1 MTPVWTSRT
10 LLATMAAVAA
20 LGVAWSQ
27 SAAAANPE
35 IGAVVQ
41 RTYRGATAEGEEAT
55 RPIYFRNDVH
65 AQELVKTGVRG
76 STELE
81 FLDNT
86 HLVVGPNGEVRLD
99 EFVYDPAS
107 ATGGGQ
113 ISLKVGAFRYQSG
126 ELKNKE
132 NVKLV
137 TPTATMTIR
146 GTHLVIFV
154 GLDGATE
161 VNVIEGAVDV
171 LACNTP
177 STVSATAGQRVN
189 VTSGCATSVAGLRT
203 LPRDHIPQSPDST
216 EPPLGDPGTD
226 GPNDGPRNEV
236 EPPRRGAN

>member
-1 MTPVWTSRT
+1 MAEPV
-10 LLATMAAVAA
+10 
-20 LGVAWSQ
+20 
-27 SAAAANPE
+27 E
-35 IGAVVQ
+35 IGAVIQ
-41 RTYRGATAEGEEAT
+41 RTYRGATAEGEQEAS
-55 RPIYFRNDVH
+55 RPIYFRNDVY

-99 EFVYDPAS
+99 EFVYDPDS

-189 VTSGCATSVAGLRT
+189 VTSGCATSVSAVRA
-203 LPRDHIPQSPDST
+203 LPRDYIPQSPGST
-216 EPPLGDPGTD
+216 EPPLGDSG
-226 GPNDGPRNEV
+226 NDGQTDRPDPQVDRK
-236 EPPRRGAN
+236 RDR

>member
-1 MTPVWTSRT
+1 MRRSWIRGLLWTS
-10 LLATMAAVAA
+10 AVAA
-20 LGVAWSQ
+20 AVLDLGQGA
-27 SAAAANPE
+27 SAQAPE
-35 IGAVVQ
+35 IGAVIQ
-41 RTYRGATAEGEEAT
+41 RPYRGATASGEQEAT
-55 RPIYFRNDVH
+55 REIYFQDEVYS
-65 AQELVKTGVRG
+65 QELVKTGARG

-107 ATGGGQ
+107 STGGGQ
-113 ISLKVGAFRYQSG
+113 LSLKIGAFRYQSG

-154 GLDGATE
+154 DGDGATE

-171 LACNTP
+171 LACNAP
-177 STVSATAGQRVN
+177 STVSVSAGQRIN
-189 VTSGCATSVAGLRT
+189 VTAGCATSVAGLRP
-203 LPRDHIPQSPDST
+203 LPRDYIPQSPGSADTPFGTDS
-216 EPPLGDPGTD
+216 PD
-226 GPNDGPRNEV
+226 GPNERP
-236 EPPRRGAN
+236 EPDRDQRG